1 MLVSSHLAATA
12 LEEICYA
19 EVEAVSLGGDIVA
32 AVAIEETKVVAET
45 YANEILNIKGNTTAN
60 EDVEAS
66 VVGIVAIIVAG
77 AKNFIFVL

>member
-12 LEEICYA
+12 LEEICYT

-32 AVAIEETKVVAET
+32 AVAIEETKVVAEA
-45 YANEILNIKGNTTAN
+45 YANEILNIEGNTTAN